1 MKCICSRKKQIGNN
15 MSRVCCDFGFCCI
28 VEVMYRILPPFTIIN
43 KILLDTLNNSD
54 RKEYEFRHKCNRIV

>member
-1 MKCICSRKKQIGNN
+1 